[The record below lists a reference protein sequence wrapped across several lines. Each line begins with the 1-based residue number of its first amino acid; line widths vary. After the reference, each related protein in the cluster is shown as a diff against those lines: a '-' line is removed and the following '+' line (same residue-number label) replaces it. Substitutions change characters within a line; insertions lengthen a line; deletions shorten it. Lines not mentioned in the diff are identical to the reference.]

1 MRDVEVDWQNPSLSR
16 FEAGKKVIVLTHG
29 WWAVDQE
36 ILLISVVHWT
46 LICDLFIKKKYGI
59 YSFFL

>member
-36 ILLISVVHWT
+36 ILLISVVH
-46 LICDLFIKKKYGI
+46 
-59 YSFFL
+59 